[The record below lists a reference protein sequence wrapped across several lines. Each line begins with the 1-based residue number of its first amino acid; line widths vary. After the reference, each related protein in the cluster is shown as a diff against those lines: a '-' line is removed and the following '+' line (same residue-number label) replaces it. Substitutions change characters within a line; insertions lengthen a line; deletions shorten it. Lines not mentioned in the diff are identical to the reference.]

1 MPKHYTKKAKK
12 GSTAKA
18 KKDHKKLDNRFKGG
32 VRKNN
37 KMKIKSGPNG
47 PKKKKKKK

>member
-1 MPKHYTKKAKK
+1 MPKHYKSKAKK

-47 PKKKKKKK
+47 PKKKKRKK

>member
-1 MPKHYTKKAKK
+1 MPSHYKKKPKK
-12 GSTAKA
+12 GSAAKA

-32 VRKNN
+32 VRKNS

-47 PKKKKKKK
+47 PKKKKRKK